1 MQELSSNS
9 TENKQAKQIF
19 RNLFYL
25 ADVSGT
31 GYWRRILPIT
41 IANTL
46 QSATGIYNTYTM
58 DFIPDPR
65 FYMGLNS
72 VTVQRWTGKQHR
84 ELFEKFLYPITRKT
98 GTCLVYEIDDAMLG
112 DDIPLY
118 NRGRDAFT
126 DKEVQANIKYM
137 LNASDVVT
145 VTTPYIKGYY
155 NRKYGVPLEKL
166 IAVPN
171 LLSRL
176 WIGDRF
182 DPERKV

>member
-1 MQELSSNS
+1 M
-9 TENKQAKQIF
+9 
-19 RNLFYL
+19 
-25 ADVSGT
+25 
-31 GYWRRILPIT
+31 
-41 IANTL
+41 
-46 QSATGIYNTYTM
+46 
-58 DFIPDPR
+58 
-65 FYMGLNS
+65 
-72 VTVQRWTGKQHR
+72 
-84 ELFEKFLYPITRKT
+84 FEKLLYPITRKT

-112 DDIPLY
+112 DDIPPY
-118 NRGRDAFT
+118 NRGREAFT

-171 LLSRL
+171 LLSRM